1 VTQPAAAARAPAVP
15 TGVHVRRWTRLSQAS
30 VGAVAAIVV
39 ALAFVPTTLS
49 ADLTIKLTALLIL
62 IMMATMWNAL
72 AGFGGLISIGQQA
85 FIGLG
90 AYGTVWFV
98 RFHGASPYMGM
109 LLATL
114 ACGVLAVPMSFFA
127 LRLRAA
133 QFAIG
138 MWVTAEIL
146 GLLVSF
152 DSGLGAGTGTSLLE
166 FDQYTPAERQH
177 DTYWWGLAAAVLLL
191 VALFVLLRSPLG
203 ASLQAIRDD
212 DEAAASLGV
221 RVVAGKRVLFVLAAV
236 GCGAAGAMTL
246 ANTFFITTSSVF
258 DVQLTAYMIFMVLV
272 GGLGTFEGPI
282 LGAVVLWVI
291 QTYFVANGPGYL
303 IGLGLTAIVF
313 ALFFPRG
320 VWGMASTR
328 FGIQLLPVGY
338 RVEQPA
344 PAPAA
349 DGEP

>member
-1 VTQPAAAARAPAVP
+1 
-15 TGVHVRRWTRLSQAS
+15 
-30 VGAVAAIVV
+30 VGAVAAILV
-39 ALAFVPTTLS
+39 ALAFVPVTLS
-49 ADLTIKLTALLIL
+49 ANVTIKLTSLLIL
-62 IMMATMWNAL
+62 VLMATMWNAL

-90 AYGTVWFV
+90 AYGTVWVV
-98 RFHGASPYMGM
+98 RFHGQSPYVGM

-114 ACGVLAVPMSFFA
+114 ACGVLAVPISFFA

-166 FDQYTPAERQH
+166 FDQYSPAERQH
-177 DTYWWGLAAAVLLL
+177 DTYWWGLAVAGVVLA
-191 VALFVLLRSPLG
+191 ALFVLLRSPLG

-212 DEAAASLGV
+212 EDAAASLGV
-221 RVVAGKRVLFVLAAV
+221 RVVGGKRVLFVLAAV
-236 GCGAAGAMTL
+236 GCGAAGALTL

-282 LGAVVLWVI
+282 LGAVVLWLI
-291 QTYFVANGPGYL
+291 QTYFVSNGPGYL
-303 IGLGLTAIVF
+303 IGLGVTAIVF

-320 VWGMASTR
+320 VWGMLSNR
-328 FGIQLLPVGY
+328 LGIQLLPVGY
-338 RVEQPA
+338 RVEQSA
-344 PAPAA
+344 PVPEP
-349 DGEP
+349 DGERMSGG